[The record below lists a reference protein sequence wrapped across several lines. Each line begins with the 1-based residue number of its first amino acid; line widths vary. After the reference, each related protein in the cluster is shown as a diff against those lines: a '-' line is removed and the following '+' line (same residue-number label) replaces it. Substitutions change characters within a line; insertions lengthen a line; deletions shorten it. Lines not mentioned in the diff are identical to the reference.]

1 MDAVIATRS
10 ELLARRSRARLA
22 EQGRDL
28 LKDKRS
34 ALIAEF
40 QQHRSELLSGLAHL
54 RTLTAMA
61 GSRLDDAVAAN
72 GTTVMAGAAL
82 SAQQGIEIE
91 LTARPVAGVEV
102 FDLTHDPLER
112 TPAERGWSRVQ
123 VPERVHR
130 AALAH
135 ERLLEALLDLGVM
148 ELSVRRLAAE
158 IARTTRQIS
167 ALENVLLPRLQAE
180 ERFITLTLDE
190 REREEH
196 GRLRRARARRAA
208 R

>member
-1 MDAVIATRS
+1 VDAVIATRS
-10 ELLARRSRARLA
+10 ELLARRSRTRLA

-34 ALIAEF
+34 ALIVEF

-54 RTLTAMA
+54 RTLATTAR
-61 GSRLDDAVAAN
+61 GRLDDAVAAN
-72 GTTVMAGAAL
+72 GNTVVASAAL
-82 SAQQGIEIE
+82 SAQQSIQIE
-91 LTARPVAGVEV
+91 LTARSVAGVEV
-102 FDLTHDPLER
+102 FDLTHDPLDR
-112 TPAERGWSRVQ
+112 TPAERGWARVL

-135 ERLLEALLDLGVM
+135 ERLLEAILDLGVM
-148 ELSVRRLAAE
+148 ELSVRRLASE

-167 ALENVLLPRLQAE
+167 ALENVLLPSLLEE

-196 GRLRRARARRAA
+196 GRLRRARTQRAA